1 MGAGYTHMRT
11 GKQANRQTQK
21 YPHLCRTQV
30 TFANWQKLQQMLS
43 SRFIELLKLLLM
55 MFPSIPGY
63 SVTPTQC
70 GEKVNSRHPSKNIY
84 IYLYIPPGVEL
95 PTLAGS

>member
-1 MGAGYTHMRT
+1 
-11 GKQANRQTQK
+11 
-21 YPHLCRTQV
+21 
-30 TFANWQKLQQMLS
+30 
-43 SRFIELLKLLLM
+43 M

-95 PTLAGS
+95 IFEEAGINVLNKTTVLGFTV

>member
-1 MGAGYTHMRT
+1 MGLAILSNQMR
-11 GKQANRQTQK
+11 GDWQTDRAPK

-55 MFPSIPGY
+55 MFPALPGY
-63 SVTPTQC
+63 SGTPTRC
-70 GEKVNSRHPSKNIY
+70 
-84 IYLYIPPGVEL
+84 
-95 PTLAGS
+95 